1 METLLSTSTGY
12 ILLISYG
19 LFMFGLSYFYL
30 KESKTQEVDKGVEVT
45 NSGDTFFFTR
55 DNFVGF
61 EVITNNINGNVNWFD
76 INDVEVS
83 LNNARQNQIKA
94 DLGAAFLAILNA

>member
-30 KESKTQEVDKGVEVT
+30 KESKTHT
-45 NSGDTFFFTR
+45 NFLVADR
-55 DNFVGF
+55 KVGF
-61 EVITNNINGNVNWFD
+61 MGTSAIVGNSIPVGVGFGLSSKIKKIT
-76 INDVEVS
+76 
-83 LNNARQNQIKA
+83 
-94 DLGAAFLAILNA
+94 